1 MDTLSPYLSQDQ
13 LERALDEHI
22 RAWLQ
27 KGFIGATPPE
37 EIWARIEKHLLDCST
52 NGKRRSGRIA
62 AHRENRMED
71 DLTFSQAMLS

>member
-1 MDTLSPYLSQDQ
+1 MGFLSPYLSQDQ
-13 LERALDEHI
+13 LEWALDEHI

-37 EIWARIEKHLLDCST
+37 EIWARIEEPLLDRSSS
-52 NGKRRSGRIA
+52 GKRRSGGIA
-62 AHRENRMED
+62 AHHENRMED

>member
-1 MDTLSPYLSQDQ
+1 MGTLSPYLSQDQ
-13 LERALDEHI
+13 LEWALDEHI

-52 NGKRRSGRIA
+52 TGKRPPGRIA
-62 AHRENRMED
+62 AHRENHMQD

>member
-1 MDTLSPYLSQDQ
+1 MGTLSPYLSQDQ
-13 LERALDEHI
+13 LEWALDQHI

-37 EIWARIEKHLLDCST
+37 EIWARIEKLLLDCST
-52 NGKRRSGRIA
+52 TGKRRPGRIA
-62 AHRENRMED
+62 AHHENRMDD

>member
-1 MDTLSPYLSQDQ
+1 MGTLSPYLSQDQ
-13 LERALDEHI
+13 LEWALDEHI
-22 RAWLQ
+22 RARLQ

-37 EIWARIEKHLLDCST
+37 EIWARIVRHLLNCSSS
-52 NGKRRSGRIA
+52 GKRRPGRIA